1 VTAAPRSSPLLLAT
15 NRLLGGLGR
24 QATWFLAAGIFLGV
38 AVPPLAGLA
47 RPLLTPAIF
56 LLMLVTLLRIEPAS
70 LRAAFRRPW
79 LLGLTVAWTLLA
91 MPVGLWLVWRLTGTA
106 GFFADHLLLTAASA
120 PIASA
125 AAYAL
130 LLGLDAAFAL
140 AVCVLATSLV
150 PFTLPLLAALL
161 LGIDLPLSPV
171 DLWLRLLLLIGG
183 AGLLATLVRRRAGAA
198 WVKER
203 APVFDGLVV
212 VAMVA
217 FGLAVMDGVT
227 IKAIADPSFVVF
239 CVVATFG
246 LAIVGMIV
254 GTLLFAWLERTTAL
268 TIGLLSAF
276 SNFGVVVAAMATDAP
291 TATVIYLGIAQFP
304 IYLLPLAMKPVV
316 MRLHPPRGP
325 SR

>member
-1 VTAAPRSSPLLLAT
+1 MTAAPRSSPFTLAIH
-15 NRLLGGLGR
+15 RLLGGLGR
-24 QATWFLAAGIFLGV
+24 RATWFLAAGIFVGV
-38 AVPPLAGLA
+38 IVPPVADMA

-79 LLGLTVAWTLLA
+79 RLAVAVAWTLLA
-91 MPVGLWLVWRLTGTA
+91 MPVVLWLVWQATGID

-140 AVCVLATSLV
+140 AVCVVATSLV
-150 PFTLPLLAALL
+150 PFTLPLLAAVL
-161 LGIDLPLSPV
+161 LGIDLPLSPI

-183 AGLLATLVRRRAGAA
+183 AGVLATLIRRRAGAA

-227 IKAIADPSFVVF
+227 PRAIVDPGFVVL

-246 LAIVGMIV
+246 LAIAFMIV
-254 GTLLFAWLERTTAL
+254 GTLLFAWLDRGTAL
-268 TIGLLSAF
+268 TVGLLSAF

-291 TATVIYLGIAQFP
+291 ASTVVYLGIAQFP

-316 MRLHPPRGP
+316 MRLHPVRG
-325 SR
+325 SSA